1 MESPRLQNATNWGGI
16 PRPNSARARH
26 ECNRRELVR
35 LGPPERRVCIELL
48 TRSNRRNLPQ
58 ATWDRLLRLLLG
70 RELDRLDAFL
80 RSLSVNVTRSLDA
93 STTQHF
99 GRSPHLFKKGPA
111 TAGCLEF
118 QWSSSQANI
127 RAVADH
133 LFPPVHMHMVAL
145 YAVWYNS
152 ATLWSMADLAEMIDA
167 SLPECWSARAVQKS
181 GLAVGAISFE
191 TLLAF
196 AATCLVIELAPGP
209 NMAYL
214 AVLSASKG
222 RRAGFA
228 ATLGIALGL
237 LIVGLAAALGLTAI
251 ITNSRWVYEALR
263 WGGVFYLLWLAWEGW
278 RRQEKT
284 SPGNADLT
292 AHDSRFFVRGLVTNL
307 INPKAGIFYVAV
319 LPAFLDEARPL
330 VGQAVTL
337 SAIYVAVATAAH
349 STIVLLADAARP
361 WLEDERRSTIVR
373 RALSLMLAGIAVWL
387 FVATRYVA

>member
-1 MESPRLQNATNWGGI
+1 M
-16 PRPNSARARH
+16 
-26 ECNRRELVR
+26 
-35 LGPPERRVCIELL
+35 
-48 TRSNRRNLPQ
+48 
-58 ATWDRLLRLLLG
+58 
-70 RELDRLDAFL
+70 
-80 RSLSVNVTRSLDA
+80 
-93 STTQHF
+93 
-99 GRSPHLFKKGPA
+99 
-111 TAGCLEF
+111 
-118 QWSSSQANI
+118 
-127 RAVADH
+127 
-133 LFPPVHMHMVAL
+133 
-145 YAVWYNS
+145 
-152 ATLWSMADLAEMIDA
+152 
-167 SLPECWSARAVQKS
+167 
-181 GLAVGAISFE
+181 GAISFG

-251 ITNSRWVYEALR
+251 IANSRWVYEALR

-278 RRQEKT
+278 RGQEKK
-284 SPGNADLT
+284 SPGNADPT
-292 AHDSRFFVRGLVTNL
+292 PHDSRFFMRGLVTNL

-319 LPAFLDEARPL
+319 LPTFVDETRPL

-337 SAIYVAVATAAH
+337 SAIYVAVATATH

>member
-1 MESPRLQNATNWGGI
+1 M
-16 PRPNSARARH
+16 
-26 ECNRRELVR
+26 
-35 LGPPERRVCIELL
+35 
-48 TRSNRRNLPQ
+48 
-58 ATWDRLLRLLLG
+58 
-70 RELDRLDAFL
+70 
-80 RSLSVNVTRSLDA
+80 
-93 STTQHF
+93 
-99 GRSPHLFKKGPA
+99 
-111 TAGCLEF
+111 
-118 QWSSSQANI
+118 
-127 RAVADH
+127 
-133 LFPPVHMHMVAL
+133 
-145 YAVWYNS
+145 
-152 ATLWSMADLAEMIDA
+152 
-167 SLPECWSARAVQKS
+167 
-181 GLAVGAISFE
+181 GAISFG

-209 NMAYL
+209 NMGYL

-251 ITNSRWVYEALR
+251 IANSRWVYEALR

-278 RRQEKT
+278 RGQEKKP
-284 SPGNADLT
+284 PGNADPT
-292 AHDSRFFVRGLVTNL
+292 AHDSRFFMRGLVTNL

-319 LPAFLDEARPL
+319 LPTFVDETRPL

-337 SAIYVAVATAAH
+337 SAIYVAVATATH

-361 WLEDERRSTIVR
+361 WLEDEQRSTIVR

>member
-1 MESPRLQNATNWGGI
+1 M
-16 PRPNSARARH
+16 
-26 ECNRRELVR
+26 
-35 LGPPERRVCIELL
+35 
-48 TRSNRRNLPQ
+48 
-58 ATWDRLLRLLLG
+58 
-70 RELDRLDAFL
+70 
-80 RSLSVNVTRSLDA
+80 
-93 STTQHF
+93 
-99 GRSPHLFKKGPA
+99 
-111 TAGCLEF
+111 
-118 QWSSSQANI
+118 
-127 RAVADH
+127 
-133 LFPPVHMHMVAL
+133 
-145 YAVWYNS
+145 
-152 ATLWSMADLAEMIDA
+152 
-167 SLPECWSARAVQKS
+167 
-181 GLAVGAISFE
+181 GAISFE

-251 ITNSRWVYEALR
+251 IANSRWVYEALR

-278 RRQEKT
+278 RGQDKT
-284 SPGNADLT
+284 SPRNADLT

-361 WLEDERRSTIVR
+361 WLEDERRSTIDASYQNCTGEGQRPDEVSQRSRLFAECKRGDRGDTNTQRDLSDEEGRRLDQDPYDSVVGTHERPPFFRDCSISFEIRLTSSSVSGRSATPSIAATADSIELLKNVR
-373 RALSLMLAGIAVWL
+373 RRCRAADRPVFAGSPVGLYTCRGPDHSCVQYPLSSS
-387 FVATRYVA
+387 TRSMPRTAE

>member
-1 MESPRLQNATNWGGI
+1 M
-16 PRPNSARARH
+16 
-26 ECNRRELVR
+26 
-35 LGPPERRVCIELL
+35 
-48 TRSNRRNLPQ
+48 
-58 ATWDRLLRLLLG
+58 
-70 RELDRLDAFL
+70 
-80 RSLSVNVTRSLDA
+80 
-93 STTQHF
+93 
-99 GRSPHLFKKGPA
+99 
-111 TAGCLEF
+111 
-118 QWSSSQANI
+118 
-127 RAVADH
+127 
-133 LFPPVHMHMVAL
+133 
-145 YAVWYNS
+145 
-152 ATLWSMADLAEMIDA
+152 
-167 SLPECWSARAVQKS
+167 
-181 GLAVGAISFE
+181 GAISFE

-196 AATCLVIELAPGP
+196 AATCLVIELTPGP

-228 ATLGIALGL
+228 ATLGVALGL

-251 ITNSRWVYEALR
+251 IANSRWVYEALR

-292 AHDSRFFVRGLVTNL
+292 AHNSRFFVRGLVTNL

-319 LPAFLDEARPL
+319 LPAFVDEARPL

-337 SAIYVAVATAAH
+337 SATYVAVATAVH

>member
-1 MESPRLQNATNWGGI
+1 M
-16 PRPNSARARH
+16 
-26 ECNRRELVR
+26 
-35 LGPPERRVCIELL
+35 
-48 TRSNRRNLPQ
+48 
-58 ATWDRLLRLLLG
+58 
-70 RELDRLDAFL
+70 
-80 RSLSVNVTRSLDA
+80 
-93 STTQHF
+93 
-99 GRSPHLFKKGPA
+99 
-111 TAGCLEF
+111 
-118 QWSSSQANI
+118 
-127 RAVADH
+127 
-133 LFPPVHMHMVAL
+133 
-145 YAVWYNS
+145 
-152 ATLWSMADLAEMIDA
+152 
-167 SLPECWSARAVQKS
+167 
-181 GLAVGAISFE
+181 GAISFE

-237 LIVGLAAALGLTAI
+237 LTVGLAAALGLTAI

-278 RRQEKT
+278 RGQEKT